1 MAETKLEGRE
11 AKKKR
16 RAVGSGGES
25 SKEVGGG
32 GDGGEEEKMWM
43 DPMVALGPDILT
55 RIMEFLDARSVAR
68 SVVVSRAWYQVATS
82 DHIWSSKCEELWKGK
97 AHIPRVS
104 MLRGVS
110 KLEAYSLSFKDGKRK
125 RIMKDDL
132 CDHVWEF
139 RFQKSAPEYWLNL
152 DPSWKGSGPP
162 MRRYFHP
169 DGSQTADPTDQV
181 WGGHES
187 QFSIVTSY
195 VGNGEIREH
204 YVRINRWPPM
214 TVIRKED
221 WSWELF
227 NKLYHYNS
235 IPDASKEG
243 GTGPC
248 FPVW

>member
-1 MAETKLEGRE
+1 
-11 AKKKR
+11 
-16 RAVGSGGES
+16 
-25 SKEVGGG
+25 
-32 GDGGEEEKMWM
+32 M
-43 DPMVALGPDILT
+43 DQMPAG
-55 RIMEFLDARSVAR
+55 
-68 SVVVSRAWYQVATS
+68 Y
-82 DHIWSSKCEELWKGK
+82 EELYILWGCQQCLKWTL
-97 AHIPRVS
+97 II
-104 MLRGVS
+104 LRLLYL
-110 KLEAYSLSFKDGKRK
+110 KWYIKHMHLEVFLQLIAPISL
-125 RIMKDDL
+125 L
-132 CDHVWEF
+132 
-139 RFQKSAPEYWLNL
+139 QSAPEYWLNL

-227 NKLYHYNS
+227 NQLYHYNS
-235 IPDASKEG
+235 IPDANKEG